1 MISKYFSYDG
11 DKGWNNILCHI
22 ATKSIWLSN
31 QIIQFWILK
40 KIVIRLSKA
49 SRIYW
54 QVEMK
59 VPLKYTMNKPS
70 SSYQKFHDGWMQE
83 I

>member
-1 MISKYFSYDG
+1 MMVIKVETIYSVILLLKAFDYQIKSYSFEF
-11 DKGWNNILCHI
+11 K
-22 ATKSIWLSN
+22 
-31 QIIQFWILK
+31 K

-70 SSYQKFHDGWMQE
+70 SSYQNFHDGWMQE